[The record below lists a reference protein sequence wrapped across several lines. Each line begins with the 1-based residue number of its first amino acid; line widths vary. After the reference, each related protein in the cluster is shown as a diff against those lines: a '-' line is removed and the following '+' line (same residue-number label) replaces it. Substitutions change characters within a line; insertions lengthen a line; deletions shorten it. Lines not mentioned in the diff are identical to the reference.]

1 MATYFIIE
9 VMQVK
14 DEALYKRYADAAR
27 LIIEKYHGEY
37 IIRSRNVTLVSGTL
51 KPERVLL
58 IQFPNEQAIKDC
70 FASPEYC
77 QITPLR
83 EQSVGESRAFIVNQ

>member
-9 VMQVK
+9 VLQMK
-14 DEALYKRYADAAR
+14 DESLYKRYADAAR
-27 LIIEKYHGEY
+27 LVIEKYQGEY

-77 QITPLR
+77 QLTPLR
-83 EQSVGESRAFIVNQ
+83 EQSVESRAFIVNP